1 MKKKFFNTSLHG
13 QLWHAFQLKIRR
25 MVILDEI
32 EKRDQRSNSISNAR
46 RLKDVNN
53 YSTSNR
59 PNEKYAY
66 LQQAVNSLNRGN
78 GRVEIPYEISHSP
91 ELEAHLK
98 HVR

>member
-1 MKKKFFNTSLHG
+1 M
-13 QLWHAFQLKIRR
+13 A
-25 MVILDEI
+25 ILDEI
-32 EKRDQRSNSISNAR
+32 EKRNKRSNPISNAR
-46 RLKDVNN
+46 RLEDIHN

-59 PNEKYAY
+59 PNKKYAY

-78 GRVEIPYEISHSP
+78 GRVEIPYEINHSP